1 MTLAIPREIR
11 ISGSIYD
18 YLVESNK
25 ISIIF
30 HWDSDGIASASI
42 LKELLL
48 RHNIL
53 LDFIVPKI
61 GYYSADAID
70 IPRIKAFK
78 PDLIVVLDYALKA
91 GDLEILEQVTGT
103 PVLLIDHHINTL
115 PAKPLYYNPVASGY
129 PQVMYPSTT
138 WVIKELLRLPL
149 ELKILLGI
157 AGDRGVKAKETP
169 IWGHV
174 KEYLNKMRWRWRDLV
189 ELAELVDSTYRVGN
203 IEGIVKSTD
212 KLLDYNN
219 DLGRALRDREWANAR
234 KLVENEIEAHV
245 NIQPSETING
255 KILVFKI
262 KSAYY
267 IASAI
272 TRRLAL
278 KYQDK
283 IIVVSFRHMKDG
295 PCHIYARSWKYD
307 LMKVIISLALRG
319 YNIGGKNEVAA
330 ITIECYKLEQALEDM
345 INAIK
350 ETNYKLLV

>member
-1 MTLAIPREIR
+1 LTLAIPREIR
-11 ISGSIYD
+11 VTGSIYD
-18 YLVESNK
+18 YLVESSK

-42 LKELLL
+42 LKELLS

-61 GYYSADAID
+61 GYYDVSAID
-70 IPRIKAFK
+70 VPRIKAFK

-91 GDLEILEQVTGT
+91 GDLEILEQTTGA

-115 PAKPLYYNPVASGY
+115 PAKPLYYNPVAAGHS
-129 PQVMYPSTT
+129 QVMYPSTT
-138 WVIKELLRLPL
+138 WVIRELLRLPL

-169 IWGHV
+169 IWSRL
-174 KEYLNKMRWRWRDLV
+174 KEYLDRRKWRWEKLV
-189 ELAELVDSTYRVGN
+189 ELAELVDSMYRIGDV
-203 IEGIVKSTD
+203 EGVVRSID
-212 KLLDYNN
+212 KLLNYNN
-219 DLGRALRDREWANAR
+219 DLDSALKDNEWASAR
-234 KLVENEIEAHV
+234 RLVEEELEKHV
-245 NIQPSETING
+245 NMQPSEIIDNR
-255 KILVFKI
+255 ILVFRVE
-262 KSAYY
+262 SAYY

-283 IIVVSFRHMKDG
+283 IVVVSFKHMGNG
-295 PCHIYARSWKYD
+295 PCHVYARSWRYD
-307 LMKVIISLALRG
+307 LMKIITSLVLHG

-330 ITIECYKLEQALEDM
+330 ITIECSRLEQALEDM
-345 INAIK
+345 VDAIRG
-350 ETNYKLLV
+350 TGYKPLR

>member
-11 ISGSIYD
+11 ITGSIYD
-18 YLVESNK
+18 YLIESNK

-42 LKELLL
+42 LKELLS
-48 RHNIL
+48 RHNVL

-61 GYYSADAID
+61 GYYDINAID
-70 IPRIKAFK
+70 VPRIKAFK

-91 GDLEILEQVTGT
+91 GDLEILEQITGT
-103 PVLLIDHHINTL
+103 PVLLIDHHINIL
-115 PAKPLYYNPVASGY
+115 PAKPLYYNPVAAGH

-157 AGDRGVKAKETP
+157 AGDRGTKAKETP
-169 IWGHV
+169 IWEQV
-174 KEYLNKMRWRWRDLV
+174 EEYLNKRKWKWKGLV
-189 ELAELVDSTYRVGN
+189 ELAELVDSMYRVGDV
-203 IEGIVKSTD
+203 EGIVKSVD

-219 DLGRALRDREWANAR
+219 DLERALKDNEWTNTR
-234 KLVENEIEAHV
+234 RLVEKEIEKHV
-245 NIQPSETING
+245 STQPSETINE

-278 KYQDK
+278 KHQDK
-283 IIVVSFRHMKDG
+283 IIVVSFRHLKGG

-307 LMKVIISLALRG
+307 LMEVITSLALRG

-330 ITIECYKLEQALEDM
+330 ITIECCKLEQALEDM
-345 INAIK
+345 INAIR
-350 ETNYKLLV
+350 ETGYKLLT